1 VNLVKPK
8 LAIISFEHVHAV
20 HYLECLRRMP
30 AIEVAGV
37 VEQNSEKL
45 SAHTDVLEGIS
56 LPDYQSILHR
66 EAVDGVILCSA
77 NAKHKSMAIDFARA
91 GIPML
96 CEKPIATKT
105 ADAREMLAVCQAHD
119 VPLGIC
125 FPVRFS
131 EPLRQ
136 VKRLIQQEALG
147 KVLAV
152 KATNRGMMPG
162 DWFVDP
168 RLSGGGAVM
177 DHTVHVVDALRWL
190 FDAEFTQ
197 VFAHAATR
205 LHLIPVE
212 DVGLLTL
219 EMSNEVIVTLDTS
232 WSRPN
237 RSFPTW
243 GDVTLELVGT
253 EGVLSLDLL
262 PWTLNHY
269 SEAAGKHV
277 VEARDGGLNE
287 RLLENFVEV
296 VQGKAEF
303 AANGVD
309 GLRALEVV
317 EAAYQSIA
325 TQKVVAL

>member
-1 VNLVKPK
+1 VKLK
-8 LAIISFEHVHAV
+8 LAIISFEHVHAA

-30 AIEVAGV
+30 QVEIAGV
-37 VEQNSEKL
+37 VEHNPERL
-45 SAHTDVLEGIS
+45 STHADVLEGIS
-56 LPDYQSILHR
+56 LTDCQSLLDR

-77 NAKHKSMAIDFARA
+77 NAKHKPMAIDFARA
-91 GIPML
+91 GIPIL

-131 EPLRQ
+131 EPLHQ
-136 VKRLIQQEALG
+136 AKRLIQQGGLG

-152 KATNRGMMPG
+152 NATNRGMMPG

-168 RLSGGGAVM
+168 QLSGGGAIM

-205 LHLIPVE
+205 LHSIPVE

-219 EMSNEVIVTLDTS
+219 EMSNEVFVTLDTS

-237 RSFPTW
+237 RSFPIW
-243 GDVTLELVGT
+243 GDVMLELIGT
-253 EGVLSLDLL
+253 RGVLSLDLL
-262 PWTLNHY
+262 PWTLSHY
-269 SEAAGKHV
+269 SEAAGKHLA
-277 VEARDGGLNE
+277 EARDGGLNQ
-287 RLLENFVEV
+287 RLLKNFVGVIKGE
-296 VQGKAEF
+296 AEF
-303 AANGVD
+303 AAKGLD
-309 GLRALEVV
+309 GLRALEVA
-317 EAAYQSIA
+317 EAAYKSIA